1 MAYNNNNSNECDDN
15 SNEVIASAKLPRGGG
30 NEGKEEREVEREPF
44 PQTRGDKKTRVSSF
58 PVFSSVSFESFF
70 PCELAKFFSASS
82 RFSSFP
88 QAFGVVLCF
97 IIIIITL
104 IFFFLELL
112 FPPNYL

>member
-1 MAYNNNNSNECDDN
+1 M
-15 SNEVIASAKLPRGGG
+15 VIASAKLPRGGW
-30 NEGKEEREVEREPF
+30 NDGKEEREVEREPF

-58 PVFSSVSFESFF
+58 PVFGSVSFESFF
-70 PCELAKFFSASS
+70 PCELAKFFSASL

-97 IIIIITL
+97 IIIIIAL
-104 IFFFLELL
+104 IFFSFFFFFELL